1 MFATSGIYASSRT
14 DEKKVTAIYLAA
26 VKKVVAPSEMAAFNT
41 RLKENPMGFGVN
53 RTKFLNGIDS
63 YSNLARSLA
72 REVLQAIFFAPR
84 ASPAPTIKKEIASKI
99 DYIHAMFK
107 LEVGKALIDKDHPVG
122 REYQWPVAGGQIRF
136 FPLPAGQARQ
146 L

>member
-1 MFATSGIYASSRT
+1 MLLP
-14 DEKKVTAIYLAA
+14 EQMKKKSQIFILQLS
-26 VKKVVAPSEMAAFNT
+26 KRLLLLLKFNT

-63 YSNLARSLA
+63 YSNFARSLA
-72 REVLQAIFFAPR
+72 REVLQEIFFAPR
-84 ASPAPTIKKEIASKI
+84 GSPAPTIKKEIASKI

-122 REYQWPVAGGQIRF
+122 REYQWPVAGRQIRF
-136 FPLPAGQARQ
+136 FSLPGGQG
-146 L
+146 